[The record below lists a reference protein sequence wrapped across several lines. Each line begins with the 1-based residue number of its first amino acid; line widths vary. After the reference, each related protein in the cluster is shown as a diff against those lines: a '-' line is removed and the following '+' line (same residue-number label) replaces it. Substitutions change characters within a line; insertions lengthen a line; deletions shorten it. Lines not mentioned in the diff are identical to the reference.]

1 MTYLQGPHIQLRA
14 LEPEDLELM
23 YTIENDTTLWD
34 VSNRQVPY
42 SREVLRQYI
51 INSQADL
58 YADKQVRLMM
68 ELRDTQEIAGKQP
81 TRETAGKQPT
91 PDIAGKR
98 PTRLTVGAIDLF
110 NFEPLHRHAEVGI
123 CVLQAYQGKGY
134 ATEALQ
140 LLCDYA
146 FRFLCLEQL
155 VAHIATENTHSM
167 QLFSSCGFTPCGTL
181 KRWWNVEGSFK
192 EVTLLQRLKK
202 MNL

>member
-1 MTYLQGPHIQLRA
+1 MYLQGPHLQLRA
-14 LEPEDLELM
+14 LEPEDLDMM

-68 ELRDTQEIAGKQP
+68 ELRTTHE
-81 TRETAGKQPT
+81 
-91 PDIAGKR
+91 
-98 PTRLTVGAIDLF
+98 TVGAIDLF

-123 CVLQAYQGKGY
+123 AVLQTHQSKGY

-146 FRFLCLEQL
+146 FRFLGMEQL
-155 VAHIATENTHSM
+155 VAHIASDNTCSM
-167 QLFSSCGFTPCGTL
+167 QLFSTCGFTPCGTL
-181 KRWWNVEGSFK
+181 KRWWNVEGTFK
-192 EVTLLQRLKK
+192 DVTLMQQLKK
-202 MNL
+202 NH

>member
-1 MTYLQGPHIQLRA
+1 MYLQGPHLQLRA
-14 LEPEDLELM
+14 LEPEDLDMM
-23 YTIENDTTLWD
+23 YTIENDTSLWD

-68 ELRDTQEIAGKQP
+68 ELRT
-81 TRETAGKQPT
+81 THV
-91 PDIAGKR
+91 
-98 PTRLTVGAIDLF
+98 TVGAIDLF

-123 CVLQAYQGKGY
+123 AVLQAHQGKGY

-146 FRFLCLEQL
+146 FRFLGMEQL
-155 VAHIATENTHSM
+155 VAHIASDNTCSM
-167 QLFSSCGFTPCGTL
+167 QLFSTCGFTPCGTL
-181 KRWWNVEGSFK
+181 KRWWNVEGTFK
-192 EVTLLQRLKK
+192 DVTLMQQLK
-202 MNL
+202 NNH

>member
-1 MTYLQGPHIQLRA
+1 MYLQGPHLQLRA
-14 LEPEDLELM
+14 LEPEDLDMM

-68 ELRDTQEIAGKQP
+68 ELRTTHE
-81 TRETAGKQPT
+81 
-91 PDIAGKR
+91 
-98 PTRLTVGAIDLF
+98 TVGAIDLF

-123 CVLQAYQGKGY
+123 AVLQAHQGKGY
-134 ATEALQ
+134 AAEALQ

-146 FRFLCLEQL
+146 FRFLGMEQL
-155 VAHIATENTHSM
+155 VAHIASDNTCSM
-167 QLFSSCGFTPCGTL
+167 QLFSTCGFTSCGTL
-181 KRWWNVEGSFK
+181 KRWWNVEGTFK
-192 EVTLLQRLKK
+192 DVTLMQQLK
-202 MNL
+202 NNH

>member
-1 MTYLQGPHIQLRA
+1 MYLQGPHIQLRA
-14 LEPEDLELM
+14 LEPEDLEMM
-23 YTIENDTTLWD
+23 YTIENDTSLWD

-42 SREVLRQYI
+42 SRQVLRQYI

-68 ELRDTQEIAGKQP
+68 DLREPLKTQNSHETLN
-81 TRETAGKQPT
+81 TRQAQAEHKT
-91 PDIAGKR
+91 I
-98 PTRLTVGAIDLF
+98 GAIDLF

-123 CVLQAYQGKGY
+123 CVLQAYRSKGY

-146 FRFLCLEQL
+146 FRFLGLEQL
-155 VAHIATENTHSM
+155 VAHITTDNDHSL
-167 QLFSSCGFTPCGTL
+167 QLFSTCGFTPCGTL

-192 EVTLLQRLKK
+192 DVILMQQLKK
-202 MNL
+202 KLST

>member
-1 MTYLQGPHIQLRA
+1 MYLQGPHLQLRA
-14 LEPEDLELM
+14 LEPEDLDMM
-23 YTIENDTTLWD
+23 YTIENDTSLWD

-68 ELRDTQEIAGKQP
+68 ELRTTHE
-81 TRETAGKQPT
+81 
-91 PDIAGKR
+91 
-98 PTRLTVGAIDLF
+98 TVGAIDLF

-123 CVLQAYQGKGY
+123 AVLQAHQGKGY

-146 FRFLCLEQL
+146 FRFLGMEQL
-155 VAHIATENTHSM
+155 VAHIASDNTCSM
-167 QLFSSCGFTPCGTL
+167 QLFSTCGFTPCGTL
-181 KRWWNVEGSFK
+181 KRWWNVEGTFK
-192 EVTLLQRLKK
+192 DVTLMQQLK
-202 MNL
+202 NNH

>member
-1 MTYLQGPHIQLRA
+1 MYLQGPHLQLRA
-14 LEPEDLELM
+14 LEPEDLDMM
-23 YTIENDTTLWD
+23 YTIENDTSLWD

-68 ELRDTQEIAGKQP
+68 ELRTTHE
-81 TRETAGKQPT
+81 
-91 PDIAGKR
+91 
-98 PTRLTVGAIDLF
+98 TVGAIDLF

-123 CVLQAYQGKGY
+123 AVLQAHQGKGY

-146 FRFLCLEQL
+146 FRFLGMEQL
-155 VAHIATENTHSM
+155 VAHIASDNTCSM

-181 KRWWNVEGSFK
+181 KRWWNVEGTFK
-192 EVTLLQRLKK
+192 DVTIMQQLKK
-202 MNL
+202 

>member
-1 MTYLQGPHIQLRA
+1 MYLQGPHIQLRA
-14 LEPEDLELM
+14 LEPEDLDMM
-23 YTIENDTTLWD
+23 YTIENDTSLWD

-68 ELRDTQEIAGKQP
+68 ELRTTHE
-81 TRETAGKQPT
+81 
-91 PDIAGKR
+91 
-98 PTRLTVGAIDLF
+98 TVGAIDLF

-123 CVLQAYQGKGY
+123 AVLQAHQGKGY

-146 FRFLCLEQL
+146 FRFLGMEQL
-155 VAHIATENTHSM
+155 VAHIASDNTCSM
-167 QLFSSCGFTPCGTL
+167 QLFSTCGFTPCGTL
-181 KRWWNVEGSFK
+181 KRWWNVEGTFK
-192 EVTLLQRLKK
+192 DVTLMQQLK
-202 MNL
+202 NNH

>member
-1 MTYLQGPHIQLRA
+1 MYLQGPHIQLRA
-14 LEPEDLELM
+14 LEPEDLDMM
-23 YTIENDTTLWD
+23 YTIENDTSLWY

-68 ELRDTQEIAGKQP
+68 ELRTTHE
-81 TRETAGKQPT
+81 
-91 PDIAGKR
+91 
-98 PTRLTVGAIDLF
+98 TVGAIDLF

-123 CVLQAYQGKGY
+123 AVLQAHQSKGY

-146 FRFLCLEQL
+146 FRFLGMEQL
-155 VAHIATENTHSM
+155 VAHIASDNTCSM
-167 QLFSSCGFTPCGTL
+167 QLFSTCGFTPCGTL
-181 KRWWNVEGSFK
+181 KRWWNVEGTFK
-192 EVTLLQRLKK
+192 DVTLMQQFKK
-202 MNL
+202 NH

>member
-1 MTYLQGPHIQLRA
+1 MSYLQGPHIQLRA
-14 LEPEDLELM
+14 LEPEDLEMM

-58 YADKQVRLMM
+58 YADKQVRFMM
-68 ELRDTQEIAGKQP
+68 DLRDST
-81 TRETAGKQPT
+81 ETGGNHET
-91 PDIAGKR
+91 I
-98 PTRLTVGAIDLF
+98 GAIDLF

-123 CVLQAYQGKGY
+123 CVLQAHRGKGY

-146 FRFLCLEQL
+146 FRFLGMEQL
-155 VAHIATENTHSM
+155 VAHIAAENGCSL
-167 QLFSSCGFTPCGTL
+167 QLFSSCGFTACGTL

-192 EVTLLQRLKK
+192 DVILMQRLKK
-202 MNL
+202 ND

>member
-1 MTYLQGPHIQLRA
+1 MYLQGPHLQLRA
-14 LEPEDLELM
+14 LEPEDLDMM
-23 YTIENDTTLWD
+23 YTIENDTSLWD

-68 ELRDTQEIAGKQP
+68 ELRT
-81 TRETAGKQPT
+81 TRE
-91 PDIAGKR
+91 
-98 PTRLTVGAIDLF
+98 TVGAIDLF

-123 CVLQAYQGKGY
+123 AVLQAHQGKGY

-146 FRFLCLEQL
+146 FRFLGMEQL
-155 VAHIATENTHSM
+155 VAHIASDNTCSM
-167 QLFSSCGFTPCGTL
+167 QLFSTCGFTPCGTL
-181 KRWWNVEGSFK
+181 KRWWNVEGTFK
-192 EVTLLQRLKK
+192 DVTLVQQLKK
-202 MNL
+202 NH

>member
-68 ELRDTQEIAGKQP
+68 ELRDTQAIAGKQP
-81 TRETAGKQPT
+81 TRE
-91 PDIAGKR
+91 
-98 PTRLTVGAIDLF
+98 TVGAIDLF

-155 VAHIATENTHSM
+155 VAHIATENTHSI

-181 KRWWNVEGSFK
+181 KRWWNVEGNFK
-192 EVTLLQRLKK
+192 EVTLMQRLKK
-202 MNL
+202 NEPITH

>member
-1 MTYLQGPHIQLRA
+1 MFLQGPHIQLRA
-14 LEPEDLELM
+14 LEPEDLNMM

-42 SREVLRQYI
+42 SHEVLRQYI

-68 ELRDTQEIAGKQP
+68 DLHDTH
-81 TRETAGKQPT
+81 ET
-91 PDIAGKR
+91 I
-98 PTRLTVGAIDLF
+98 GAIDLF

-123 CVLQAYQGKGY
+123 TVLKMYRGKGY

-146 FRFLCLEQL
+146 FRFLCMEQL
-155 VAHIATENTHSM
+155 IAHVASGNTHSM
-167 QLFSSCGFTPCGTL
+167 RLFSTCGFNPCGIL
-181 KRWWNVEGSFK
+181 KRWWNVEGNFE
-192 EVTLLQRLKK
+192 EVTLMQRLKK
-202 MNL
+202 ND

>member
-1 MTYLQGPHIQLRA
+1 MYLQGPHLQLRA
-14 LEPEDLELM
+14 LEPEDLDMM
-23 YTIENDTTLWD
+23 YTTENDTSLWD

-68 ELRDTQEIAGKQP
+68 ELRTTHE
-81 TRETAGKQPT
+81 
-91 PDIAGKR
+91 
-98 PTRLTVGAIDLF
+98 TVGAIDLF

-123 CVLQAYQGKGY
+123 AVLQAHQGKGY

-146 FRFLCLEQL
+146 FRFLGMEQL
-155 VAHIATENTHSM
+155 VAHIASDNTCSM
-167 QLFSSCGFTPCGTL
+167 QLFSTCGFTSCGTL
-181 KRWWNVEGSFK
+181 KRWWNVEGTFK
-192 EVTLLQRLKK
+192 DVTLMQQLK
-202 MNL
+202 NNH

>member
-1 MTYLQGPHIQLRA
+1 MYLQGPHLQLRA
-14 LEPEDLELM
+14 LEPEDLDMM

-68 ELRDTQEIAGKQP
+68 ELRTTHE
-81 TRETAGKQPT
+81 
-91 PDIAGKR
+91 
-98 PTRLTVGAIDLF
+98 TVGTIDLF
-110 NFEPLHRHAEVGI
+110 NFELLHRHAEVGI
-123 CVLQAYQGKGY
+123 AVLHAHQGKGY

-146 FRFLCLEQL
+146 FRFLGMEQL
-155 VAHIATENTHSM
+155 VAHIASDNTCSM
-167 QLFSSCGFTPCGTL
+167 QLFITCGFTPCGTL
-181 KRWWNVEGSFK
+181 KRWWNVEGTFK
-192 EVTLLQRLKK
+192 DVTLMQQLK
-202 MNL
+202 NNH

>member
-1 MTYLQGPHIQLRA
+1 MYLQGPHLQLRA
-14 LEPEDLELM
+14 REPEDLDMM
-23 YTIENDTTLWD
+23 YTIESDTTLWD

-68 ELRDTQEIAGKQP
+68 ELRTTHE
-81 TRETAGKQPT
+81 
-91 PDIAGKR
+91 
-98 PTRLTVGAIDLF
+98 TVGAIDLF

-123 CVLQAYQGKGY
+123 AVLQAHQGKGY

-146 FRFLCLEQL
+146 FRFLGMEQL
-155 VAHIATENTHSM
+155 VAHIASDNTCSM
-167 QLFSSCGFTPCGTL
+167 QLFSTCGFTPCGTL
-181 KRWWNVEGSFK
+181 KRWWNVEGTFK
-192 EVTLLQRLKK
+192 DVTLMQQLK
-202 MNL
+202 NNH